1 MNRTRACDA
10 VRRPVAPHRQVQPF
24 VSGCGLGSR
33 RISPSIDQLCVCGA
47 AAIPPC
53 AANCRQPDAV
63 RESRSCHRSGQP
75 LRWTTPKVDQVPNTE
90 AFANL
95 PQLGSGGRKETAH
108 QRTPAELF
116 HSDLPALSATP
127 EPRENPGQLRRDRR
141 LSLAKESILRSLCFL
156 LFKVGLHRVGS
167 ASRFCQRA

>member
-1 MNRTRACDA
+1 MRFAALRARTGRLSRSCLATCLDPGGF
-10 VRRPVAPHRQVQPF
+10 RR
-24 VSGCGLGSR
+24 VSTSYL
-33 RISPSIDQLCVCGA
+33 CGA

-75 LRWTTPKVDQVPNTE
+75 LRWTTPKVDQVPNTG

-108 QRTPAELF
+108 QTIAAELF
-116 HSDLPALSATP
+116 HPVLPALSATP
-127 EPRENPGQLRRDRR
+127 EPLENPGRFRRDRR
-141 LSLAKESILRSLCFL
+141 LSLANEPTLRSLCFL